1 MASAPASE
9 VRAPRFGLDRLG
21 RSRAGG
27 EAGDG
32 RGLSDGPAGA
42 CPGGGP
48 KPRIGGEVEVAL
60 LGLPGRA
67 NHLDLSERFVRAPY
81 SPNACFTPSMTNWTE
96 RAASRRPRRRE
107 STRTSVGPSARPR

>member
-9 VRAPRFGLDRLG
+9 VRAPRSDRDRLSH
-21 RSRAGG
+21 SRAGG

-32 RGLSDGPAGA
+32 RTMSDGPAGA

-48 KPRIGGEVEVAL
+48 KPRIGGEVEAAL
-60 LGLPGRA
+60 LSLPGRA
-67 NHLDLSERFVRAPY
+67 NHLTLLERFVRPPY

-107 STRTSVGPSARPR
+107 SIR